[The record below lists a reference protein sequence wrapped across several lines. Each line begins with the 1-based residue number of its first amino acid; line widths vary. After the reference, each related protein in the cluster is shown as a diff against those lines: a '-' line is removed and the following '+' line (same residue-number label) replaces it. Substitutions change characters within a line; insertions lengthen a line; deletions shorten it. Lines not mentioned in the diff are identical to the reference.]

1 MKHIVYGDTEQN
13 KQAAT
18 DWLKSIADDKNNAHS
33 THATI
38 IQKILAYYIEKAG
51 DLE

>member
-13 KQAAT
+13 KQAAM

-33 THATI
+33 SHATI
-38 IQKILAYYIEKAG
+38 IQKILAFYVKTAG
-51 DLE
+51 DLG